1 MFEFHRAANFEI
13 SLTEEQLKEYD
24 RNLQILKN
32 DKQSFSLSED
42 KFYEF
47 QENLINLN
55 NLSIEFDRIKH
66 EVYFQ
71 LCMIRTYKIKLY
83 LNLS

>member
-13 SLTEEQLKEYD
+13 SSTEEQLKEYD

-32 DKQSFSLSED
+32 EKQSFLSEE

-47 QENLINLN
+47 QENLKNLN

-66 EVYFQ
+66 EVYFRF
-71 LCMIRTYKIKLY
+71 CMIRIR
-83 LNLS
+83 